1 MAIQA
6 EQLELLKP
14 LTSVTSC
21 KVCKGSN
28 LTWDT
33 YNKTN
38 PDVQD
43 GRLRSHDVKC
53 FLFLGCDNC
62 SETLAIVSADQVA
75 VILTSMMTAATAAA
89 PN

>member
-1 MAIQA
+1 MDTKA
-6 EQLELLKP
+6 ELLALLKP
-14 LTSVTSC
+14 LTAVTSC
-21 KVCKGSN
+21 KVCKGN
-28 LTWDT
+28 KLTWDT

-53 FLFLGCDNC
+53 LFFLGCDNC
-62 SETLAIVSADQVA
+62 SETLAIVSADQIA
-75 VILTSMMTAATAAA
+75 DILTSMMSAATAAV